1 MASTSCYSYPTS
13 TMSKIGGAILLLIG
27 MSSFAFG
34 CAVQA
39 PEIDAATGVAALALL
54 GGGLLVI
61 RSRKKRRQE

>member
-1 MASTSCYSYPTS
+1 MNKAF
-13 TMSKIGGAILLLIG
+13 GALLLLIG
-27 MSSFAFG
+27 MSSFAYG

-61 RSRKKRRQE
+61 RSRKKLRQK